1 MKSWFK
7 KLRYWEEEAPEQD
20 PIVSRSLAVPLAISS
35 LLLILSLV
43 WAFYEEGW
51 GLRPWKAYQDE
62 FREVY
67 PSALRAVKPAREQ
80 EEQTIKS
87 AQGYLD
93 LQQQLQAA
101 EGNIQSELQRLDQAE
116 GVVRDRL
123 QIITQEFANKRSQAQ
138 AKRYEVETTNSDSAR
153 GSLQQE
159 LDDLQA
165 STIDFEFATGPETF
179 TYKELEA
186 EFNNLKQSQGELQG
200 ERVELLRRP
209 AQLRRELDAYLTN
222 RLSGPTSTQIDG
234 LISQAENSGT
244 GIRQIHNA
252 EMGLV
257 DRCESCH
264 LAAREPI
271 TMTAA
276 DVGGNAL
283 FATHP
288 RTELF
293 GIHDPQVFG
302 CSPCHNGNGIG
313 TVSAEKAHG
322 RYKHWMWPLYENE
335 NVEAGCIQCHDQDH
349 FLEGADTVN
358 AARVLFQNR
367 GCQGCHPREG
377 FDREPPKIRDVQKQ
391 LEDLAEDRTETL
403 LTIERIQLQG
413 DQAATNEEANRRYA
427 EAEKLT
433 VQIAAS
439 DADTDRLQARVQ
451 ELLMEIKKVGPNLKE
466 VRNKLRKEWI
476 PIWIE
481 NPQAFRPNTKMP
493 QFPLEPDEIQA
504 ISAFI
509 WQSGLDG
516 NLARQ
521 PPGDADR
528 GKESF
533 EKRGCLGCH
542 SVGEGDSLMGGTF
555 AANLSR
561 VGEKANYDYLVRW
574 VHNPRQRSQP
584 YCPVHQR
591 DISAA
596 DYASVGLPFEFDLE
610 NNQCPLG
617 DHVLQ
622 VQNQVVMPSLRLS
635 DQESRDVATYLMTL
649 SRSESSYPAAPFM
662 EDANLVEQGRFL
674 VRHYGCAGCHEI
686 AGLENEGKVGT
697 DLTVEGSKP
706 IERLDFALLTHD
718 AKAEGWYD
726 HKGFFERKLRDP
738 STYDQ
743 GKIKEPLEKL
753 RMPNFHLTEEE
764 IDQLT
769 TFLLGSVETII
780 PEEFQY
786 NPPDERRFI
795 QEGWWL
801 VKKYNCVGCHEFT
814 AGQATDL
821 EGLSFYQAQNAEKL
835 PPALVGQGAR
845 ANPEWLGRFLKN
857 PALSTTDT
865 DANGVRPYLDV
876 RMPTFSLSDGEI
888 QTLIRFFHA
897 LAKQPLPYL
906 PQRIEPL
913 DRSELTLARALFTSP
928 AAPCLRC
935 HATGDPATD
944 SEKTAPNFSLVAER
958 LKPDWTQRWIVHP
971 ELIRPGTAMP
981 SGLFQWDGS
990 RWVFA
995 LGRVPGLDDYEEDQA
1010 DLVVRYMF
1018 QFTPQEQR
1026 RLMGR

>member
-7 KLRYWEEEAPEQD
+7 KRRYWEEEAPEQD

-35 LLLILSLV
+35 LLLMLTLV

-51 GLRPWKAYQDE
+51 GLRPWKGYQDE

-67 PSALRAVKPAREQ
+67 PAALAAAKPAREQ
-80 EEQTIKS
+80 EEQAIKS
-87 AQGYLD
+87 SQGYLD
-93 LQQQLQAA
+93 LQQQLQDA
-101 EGNIQSELQRLDQAE
+101 EANILSELQRLDQAE

-123 QIITQEFANKRSQAQ
+123 QTITKEFASKRSQAQ
-138 AKRYEVETTNSDSAR
+138 AKRYEVETSHSDSSRA
-153 GSLQQE
+153 SLQQE

-165 STIDFEFATGPETF
+165 GTIDFVFATGPETF

-186 EFNNLKQSQGELQG
+186 EFNNLKQRQGLLQG
-200 ERVELLRRP
+200 ERVDLLRRP
-209 AQLRRELDAYLTN
+209 AQLRRELDAYVTN

-234 LISQAENSGT
+234 LISQAQSAGI

-271 TMTAA
+271 TLTAA

-293 GIHDPQVFG
+293 DTHDPQVFG

-313 TVSAEKAHG
+313 TVSAQTAHG
-322 RYKHWMWPLYENE
+322 RYKHWLWPLYGSE

-349 FLEGADTVN
+349 YLEGADTIN
-358 AARVLFQNR
+358 AARSLFQNR
-367 GCQGCHPREG
+367 GCQGCHEREG
-377 FDREPPKIRDVQKQ
+377 FNREPAKLRDVQKQ
-391 LEDLAEDRTETL
+391 LEDLSTGRAETL
-403 LTIERIQLQG
+403 LQIERLERQG
-413 DQAATNEEANRRYA
+413 DQAATNEEANRLYA

-439 DADTDRLQARVQ
+439 DADTDRLQGRVQ
-451 ELLMEIKKVGPNLKE
+451 ELLMEVKKIGPNLKE

-476 PIWIE
+476 PVWIE
-481 NPQAFRPNTKMP
+481 NPQAFRPATKMP
-493 QFPLEPDEIQA
+493 QFRLQPDEIQA

-509 WQSGLDG
+509 WQSGLES
-516 NLARQ
+516 NVAQQ
-521 PPGDADR
+521 PAGDAAR
-528 GKESF
+528 GKQAF
-533 EKRGCLGCH
+533 EERGCLGCH
-542 SVGEGDSLMGGTF
+542 SVGEGDNSIGGTF

-584 YCPVHQR
+584 YCPVHER
-591 DISAA
+591 DISPA
-596 DYASVGLPFEFDLE
+596 DYASAGLPFEFDLE
-610 NNQCPLG
+610 NDKCPLG

-635 DQESRDVATYLMTL
+635 DQESRDVASYLMTL
-649 SRSESSYPAAPFM
+649 ARAESNYPAAPFM
-662 EDANLVEQGRFL
+662 DDANLVERGRFL
-674 VRHYGCAGCHEI
+674 VRHYGCTGCHEI
-686 AGLENEGKVGT
+686 AGLENDGRIGT

-753 RMPNFHLTEEE
+753 RMPNFHLSEEE
-764 IDQLT
+764 IRQLT
-769 TFLLGSVETII
+769 TFLLGSVETIV
-780 PEEFQY
+780 PEKFQY
-786 NPPDERRFI
+786 KPSDDGRYI

-821 EGLSFYQAQNAEKL
+821 EGLPFYQAQDAEKL

-845 ANPEWLGRFLKN
+845 ANPEWLARFLKN
-857 PALSTTDT
+857 PSLSTTDT

-876 RMPTFSLSDGEI
+876 RMPTFNLSDGEI
-888 QTLIRFFHA
+888 QILIRFFHA
-897 LAKQPLPYL
+897 LTNQPLPYL
-906 PQRIEPL
+906 PPSIEPL
-913 DRSELTLARALFTSP
+913 DSAELTLARALFTSP

-944 SEKTAPNFSLVAER
+944 PDKTAPSFSLVAER

-981 SGLFQWDGS
+981 SGLFRWDGT

-995 LGRVPGLDDYEEDQA
+995 LGRIPGMDNYEEDQS

-1026 RLMGR
+1026 RLLRR